1 MQKDWITKSMD
12 YSVRERA
19 QVTVLKVPWRLKYT
33 SQLNLLHKQPCVPAL
48 CLPLGTAFL
57 LLAFSGTSS
66 TKLPWCKT
74 HLNFSKTFSN
84 PFLRP
89 FPCYTVCQIYK
100 YMQTFSP
107 WCFSSCCTL
116 HHASVLQLK
125 TTSLK
130 VVPIFSAPG
139 NFNLILL
146 FKASAES
153 CVEQCRFLTTQLKA
167 ETLFF
172 CESTGNLIAQK

>member
-1 MQKDWITKSMD
+1 MD

-19 QVTVLKVPWRLKYT
+19 PVTVLKVPWRLKHT
-33 SQLNLLHKQPCVPAL
+33 SQLKLLHKQPCVPAL
-48 CLPLGTAFL
+48 CLPLCWEQLSCSWHFL
-57 LLAFSGTSS
+57 GHPARSCLGAKPTLIS
-66 TKLPWCKT
+66 
-74 HLNFSKTFSN
+74 SKTFSN
-84 PFLRP
+84 PPLRP
-89 FPCYTVCQIYK
+89 FPCYTLCQIYK

-116 HHASVLQLK
+116 HHALVLQLK

-130 VVPIFSAPG
+130 VVPIFSAPR

-146 FKASAES
+146 PKASVES
-153 CVEQCRFLTTQLKA
+153 CVEQCRFLTTQPKA
-167 ETLFF
+167 ETIFF